1 MDSLEG
7 PGGGDKD
14 EADTMFK
21 AFANSFE
28 KSSSHWQARDEYLS
42 DIKQDKNQTT
52 AELDIYIKDLI
63 RRCQFPPEDQESR
76 KIDLLYHA
84 TAHFEVRKFVHNAKQ
99 EELNY
104 DRMIKVAKAHER
116 TCQEYQIHK
125 QAHSMA
131 NPSNSYANPLIQTN
145 ALSKSFQKGPPRKT
159 CGKCGRSHSHGDCP
173 AYGTTCS
180 KCGRPNH
187 WAQQCRSSGRRNSST
202 GRSPSPGRPQNRQ
215 RRFSG
220 NKTSKG
226 KGRGRGG
233 KNKQRSTPKRPGSG
247 HGRGGGKPFKTNAL
261 TVTGL
266 SGSQHPPK
274 VDDPEGDETKES
286 VSMNAD
292 LSRPAHP
299 PKVSGEQFHNTFTC
313 DALISNGNELYDP
326 PSNKGKAYTDTD
338 SDGKTEIITDITC
351 KFKGKLIAMEVKVDP
366 GSETNCIP
374 LSHFRHLF
382 PQLCSK
388 DGSPKENTLEPT
400 VAQFEAY
407 DGGIMTSHG
416 WIILPTRDIRD
427 NKFHPVRYYVVTREE
442 ARILISHATA
452 TWLGLVKVLCPNK
465 VPRIK
470 RQVASVSKK
479 ANEPPK
485 SNNSNSLSGSQ
496 HPPKAKNTGMVT
508 VKDQQ
513 YELPTSKPRSHKRR
527 CRRGRTTHREEE
539 DQVDNRSGKFQT
551 SQTNNGKATNLGGR
565 QSVLPPR
572 ISTPSQSE
580 IKSVSNNR
588 SRSSTSR
595 ITTPSQSENS
605 GFLPKRQYYQP
616 QDDEDTYYV
625 NSEGHLQ
632 CHQDSQTIIKAP
644 TPQEL
649 PGSKEHPIFHK
660 PGSIKISSVEDL
672 LRLYPNSF
680 DRLGSLK
687 GEYDIKVDPT
697 VPPVQHARRKVPI
710 ESKAAIEEAI
720 DYMVKQDIL
729 EPQIEPAPWVSSIT
743 YPVKPTGEVRPCLD
757 ARDLNKAII
766 RENHKP
772 QTVEEIAHQLAGAVV
787 FTKADALKAFLQ
799 VHLTE
804 ESSKLLVINTHKG
817 RYRFKQMPFGAK
829 MSQDVFQMKMDLIME
844 QCPGVISI
852 HDDIV
857 VYGVSEEDHDAN
869 LVNLLNV
876 AQIEGL
882 VLNSKK
888 LELKRPRVSF
898 FGAEYSTDGMHPCPK
913 KIQGITEMTPPTDKQ
928 QLASFIGM
936 VTYMGNFVPHLS
948 HHTEPLQAMLKQ
960 EAVFAWDEMA
970 NASFQ
975 KIKDLIAKSATKP
988 LRYYDR
994 RKPVTVQADASQRGL
1009 GACLLQDG
1017 QPIAYASKSLTDTET
1032 RYANIERELL
1042 AIVFACQW
1050 FNTYVLGRPFTVE
1063 SNHKP
1068 LEIIH
1073 QKSLASAPP
1082 DSSECSCSYSD
1093 TM

>member
-1 MDSLEG
+1 MIAGTPREAQVTHILFYGGKEASERWTALKDQVEG
-7 PGGGDKD
+7 NKD
-14 EADTMFK
+14 EADTVFK

-84 TAHFEVRKFVHNAKQ
+84 TAHFEVRKFIHNAKH
-99 EELNY
+99 EELKY
-104 DRMIKVAKAHER
+104 DRMIEVAKAHER

-173 AYGTTCS
+173 AYRTTCS

-215 RRFSG
+215 RRSSG
-220 NKTSKG
+220 NKPPYKG

-233 KNKQRSTPKRPGSG
+233 NVKQRSTPKRPGSG

-274 VDDPEGDETKES
+274 VDGPEGDETKES
-286 VSMNAD
+286 VSVNAD

-299 PKVSGEQFHNTFTC
+299 PKVSGEQFHNTFAC

-374 LSHFRHLF
+374 LSHFRRLF
-382 PQLCSK
+382 PQLCSE
-388 DGSPKENTLEPT
+388 DGSPKENALEPT
-400 VAQFEAY
+400 LAQFEAY

-465 VPRIK
+465 APRIK

-479 ANEPPK
+479 ANKPPK
-485 SNNSNSLSGSQ
+485 SSNSNSLSGSQ
-496 HPPKAKNTGMVT
+496 HPPKAKNTGTVT

-513 YELPTSKPRSHKRR
+513 YELPTSKPHSHKRR
-527 CRRGRTTHREEE
+527 RCRGRPAHREEE
-539 DQVDNRSGKFQT
+539 DQVDNRPVKFQT
-551 SQTNNGKATNLGGR
+551 SQTNNSKATSLGGR
-565 QSVLPPR
+565 QSVLPRR

-588 SRSSTSR
+588 YCSSTSR
-595 ITTPSQSENS
+595 ITTPSQRENS

-616 QDDEDTYYV
+616 QDDEDTYYI

-644 TPQEL
+644 TPRSF
-649 PGSKEHPIFHK
+649 PGQRSTLFFTNLAQSRSAVWRTFLDFILTVLIGLALSRESMTSK
-660 PGSIKISSVEDL
+660 
-672 LRLYPNSF
+672 
-680 DRLGSLK
+680 
-687 GEYDIKVDPT
+687 
-697 VPPVQHARRKVPI
+697 
-710 ESKAAIEEAI
+710 
-720 DYMVKQDIL
+720 
-729 EPQIEPAPWVSSIT
+729 
-743 YPVKPTGEVRPCLD
+743 
-757 ARDLNKAII
+757 
-766 RENHKP
+766 
-772 QTVEEIAHQLAGAVV
+772 
-787 FTKADALKAFLQ
+787 
-799 VHLTE
+799 
-804 ESSKLLVINTHKG
+804 
-817 RYRFKQMPFGAK
+817 
-829 MSQDVFQMKMDLIME
+829 
-844 QCPGVISI
+844 
-852 HDDIV
+852 
-857 VYGVSEEDHDAN
+857 
-869 LVNLLNV
+869 
-876 AQIEGL
+876 
-882 VLNSKK
+882 
-888 LELKRPRVSF
+888 
-898 FGAEYSTDGMHPCPK
+898 
-913 KIQGITEMTPPTDKQ
+913 
-928 QLASFIGM
+928 
-936 VTYMGNFVPHLS
+936 
-948 HHTEPLQAMLKQ
+948 
-960 EAVFAWDEMA
+960 
-970 NASFQ
+970 
-975 KIKDLIAKSATKP
+975 
-988 LRYYDR
+988 
-994 RKPVTVQADASQRGL
+994 
-1009 GACLLQDG
+1009 
-1017 QPIAYASKSLTDTET
+1017 
-1032 RYANIERELL
+1032 
-1042 AIVFACQW
+1042 
-1050 FNTYVLGRPFTVE
+1050 
-1063 SNHKP
+1063 
-1068 LEIIH
+1068 
-1073 QKSLASAPP
+1073 
-1082 DSSECSCSYSD
+1082 
-1093 TM
+1093 

>member
-1 MDSLEG
+1 M
-7 PGGGDKD
+7 
-14 EADTMFK
+14 
-21 AFANSFE
+21 N
-28 KSSSHWQARDEYLS
+28 
-42 DIKQDKNQTT
+42 
-52 AELDIYIKDLI
+52 AEL
-63 RRCQFPPEDQESR
+63 P
-76 KIDLLYHA
+76 
-84 TAHFEVRKFVHNAKQ
+84 
-99 EELNY
+99 
-104 DRMIKVAKAHER
+104 
-116 TCQEYQIHK
+116 
-125 QAHSMA
+125 
-131 NPSNSYANPLIQTN
+131 
-145 ALSKSFQKGPPRKT
+145 
-159 CGKCGRSHSHGDCP
+159 
-173 AYGTTCS
+173 
-180 KCGRPNH
+180 
-187 WAQQCRSSGRRNSST
+187 
-202 GRSPSPGRPQNRQ
+202 
-215 RRFSG
+215 
-220 NKTSKG
+220 
-226 KGRGRGG
+226 
-233 KNKQRSTPKRPGSG
+233 
-247 HGRGGGKPFKTNAL
+247 
-261 TVTGL
+261 
-266 SGSQHPPK
+266 
-274 VDDPEGDETKES
+274 
-286 VSMNAD
+286 
-292 LSRPAHP
+292 RPAHP

-313 DALISNGNELYDP
+313 DASISNGNELYDP
-326 PSNKGKAYTDTD
+326 PSNKGKVYTVTD

-374 LSHFRHLF
+374 LSHFRCLF

-400 VAQFEAY
+400 LAQFEAY
-407 DGGIMTSHG
+407 DGGIMTSHE

-427 NKFHPVRYYVVTREE
+427 NNFHPVRYYVVTREE

-465 VPRIK
+465 APRIK

-479 ANEPPK
+479 ANEPSE
-485 SNNSNSLSGSQ
+485 SNNSNSLSGPEHPPKVKYFSNNKITTPQ
-496 HPPKAKNTGMVT
+496 HPPKAKYTGTVT
-508 VKDQQ
+508 VKEQQ
-513 YELPTSKPRSHKRR
+513 YELPTSKPHGHRR
-527 CRRGRTTHREEE
+527 RRRIGRPAHREEE
-539 DQVDNRSGKFQT
+539 DQVDNRPVKFQPH
-551 SQTNNGKATNLGGR
+551 QTNNGRATSLGGR
-565 QSVLPPR
+565 QSMLPRR
-572 ISTPSQSE
+572 ISTPSPSEIKSISNNRYCSSTSRTATPSQSE
-580 IKSVSNNR
+580 I
-588 SRSSTSR
+588 
-595 ITTPSQSENS
+595 S
-605 GFLPKRQYYQP
+605 GFLQKRQYYQP
-616 QDDEDTYYV
+616 QDDENTYYI

-632 CHQDSQTIIKAP
+632 CHQDSQNIIKAL

-649 PGSKEHPIFHK
+649 PRSKEHPIFHK

-710 ESKAAIEEAI
+710 ESKAAIKEAI
-720 DYMVKQDIL
+720 NYMVKQDIL
-729 EPQIEPAPWVSSIT
+729 EPQIEPTPWVSSVT
-743 YPVKPTGEVRPCLD
+743 YPVKPTGEVRLCRD

-817 RYRFKQMPFGAK
+817 RYRFKRMPFGAK

-844 QCPGVISI
+844 RCPGVIII

-888 LELKRPRVSF
+888 LELKHPRVSF
-898 FGAEYSTDGMHPCPK
+898 FGAEYSADGMHPCLK

-948 HHTEPLQAMLKQ
+948 HHTEPLRAMLKQ
-960 EAVFAWDEMA
+960 ETVFAWDEMA

-1032 RYANIERELL
+1032 RYANI
-1042 AIVFACQW
+1042 
-1050 FNTYVLGRPFTVE
+1050 
-1063 SNHKP
+1063 
-1068 LEIIH
+1068 
-1073 QKSLASAPP
+1073 
-1082 DSSECSCSYSD
+1082 
-1093 TM
+1093 